1 MTMKIFKIQNLE
13 NLTLLNPI
21 GEYIAK
27 KILEGPIE
35 IEIKKPLKKREQEAK
50 YHAMIADI
58 AKTVRPRGVR
68 YSAEVWKALLVDGYE
83 KERLDMG
90 EPLSHPGRTIQ
101 SLDGQR
107 NVTLR
112 ASTKDFRIKEG
123 ADFIEYLYSE
133 GIDMGAKFS
142 DPVMKHYEEIMGR

>member
-1 MTMKIFKIQNLE
+1 MKTFTISTLDTMAVPEKV
-13 NLTLLNPI
+13 
-21 GEYIAK
+21 GEC
-27 KILEGPIE
+27 ILDMISGGPVE
-35 IEIKKPLKKREQEAK
+35 IEVKRPSKKREQEKK
-50 YHAMIADI
+50 YHAMIGDI
-58 AKTVRPRGVR
+58 AKTVKIQGVK
-68 YSAEVWKALLVDGYE
+68 YSLEAWKALLVDGYE

-112 ASTKDFRIKEG
+112 ASTKDFRVKEG

-133 GIDMGAKFS
+133 GIDIGAKFS
-142 DPVMKHYEEIMGR
+142 DPSMRHYEEIISR